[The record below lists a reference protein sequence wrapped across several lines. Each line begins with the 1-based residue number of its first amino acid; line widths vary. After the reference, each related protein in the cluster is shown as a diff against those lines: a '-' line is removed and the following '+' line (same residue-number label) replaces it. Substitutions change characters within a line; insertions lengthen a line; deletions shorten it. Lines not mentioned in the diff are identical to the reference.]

1 VKTTCGAPEVKKD
14 PYMWG
19 TRGGKSWQDVGG
31 TQKDYNRTTQMSRKL
46 KCAQAMSL
54 LCWSLLLAGG
64 LIAQEKNEAAGQ
76 AEPAKIVVSVNAVLV
91 PVVVRDAQG
100 HAVGGL
106 KQEDF
111 QIFDKNKPQVISG
124 FSVEKRVGAEKEKLG
139 SAAIPNDPAGSPV
152 TVAPER
158 FIVFL
163 FDNMHMDNG
172 DLIHIQ
178 KAATRMIAGSLAD
191 TDVAA
196 VVSISGV
203 SSGVTRD
210 RAKLR
215 DAIMKLQVQ
224 NLYRKMGRSCP
235 NIDYYE
241 ADRIQ
246 NKHEGMAMETAI
258 QNTMNCCDCAKQ
270 VAQTMVEEAAGRALQ
285 IGDQDVHVTLSFIRE
300 IVNKM
305 SAMPGQRI
313 LVLVSPGFLTIS
325 VDALREKSHI
335 LDLAAQSN
343 VTISALDA
351 RGLYTTMVGASD
363 GSLSNSRAVRSETQY
378 HGDSMMLNEDIMAE
392 LADGTGGS
400 FFHNSNDLSGG
411 FESLTATPEY
421 VYLLEMSLQNVK
433 QDGAY
438 HLLKV
443 KVNDDKLKLQARR
456 GYYAPK
462 AGKK

>member
-1 VKTTCGAPEVKKD
+1 
-14 PYMWG
+14 M
-19 TRGGKSWQDVGG
+19 
-31 TQKDYNRTTQMSRKL
+31 
-46 KCAQAMSL
+46 
-54 LCWSLLLAGG
+54 AGG
-64 LIAQEKNEAAGQ
+64 LIAQKKNEAAGQ
-76 AEPAKIVVSVNAVLV
+76 GEPGKIVVSVNAVLV

-124 FSVEKRVGAEKEKLG
+124 FSVEKRVSAEKEKLG
-139 SAAIPNDPAGSPV
+139 SAAIPNDPVGGPAAV
-152 TVAPER
+152 TAPER

-163 FDNMHMDNG
+163 FDNMHMSNG
-172 DLIHIQ
+172 DLMQIQ
-178 KAATRMIAGSLAD
+178 KAATKMIAGSLGD
-191 TDVAA
+191 TDSAA
-196 VVSISGV
+196 VVSMSGV

-210 RAKLR
+210 RAKLQ

-224 NLYRKMGRSCP
+224 NLYRKIGRSCP

-246 NKHEGMAMETAI
+246 NKHDGMAMDTSV
-258 QNTMNCCDCAKQ
+258 QNTMNCCLCAKQ

-285 IGDQDVHVTLSFIRE
+285 IGDQDAHVTLSFIRE

-305 SAMPGQRI
+305 GAMPGQRI

-325 VDALREKSHI
+325 VDALSEKSHI

-363 GSLSNSRAVRSETQY
+363 GSLSNSRAVRSEAQY
-378 HGDSMMLNEDIMAE
+378 HGDSMMLNEDVMAE

-400 FFHNSNDLSGG
+400 FFHSSNDLSGG

-421 VYLLEMSLQNVK
+421 VYLLEMSLQNVMH
-433 QDGAY
+433 DGAY